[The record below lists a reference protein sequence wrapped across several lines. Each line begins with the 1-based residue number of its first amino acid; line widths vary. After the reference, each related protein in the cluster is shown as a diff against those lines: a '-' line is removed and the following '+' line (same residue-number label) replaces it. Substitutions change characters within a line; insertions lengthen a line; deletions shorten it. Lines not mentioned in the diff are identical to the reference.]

1 MRTLLV
7 EDDAVQRVRLADALV
22 ELGLDV
28 SSYERAERG
37 LMEHARQPFDLLV
50 VDWVLPEMDGLQL
63 CRKVRSLPGGDRPY
77 ILVVTGRDRPDDLSA
92 VLDAGADDYVAKPV
106 HMALFKT
113 RLRIAQRRLA
123 SDARHRAAREALAR
137 SEADFGRVIERSPL
151 GVIAEHD
158 GVIVYANAAA
168 GRTFGTSPQALCGTA
183 TVDLAQPEYRHVIA
197 RRSRR
202 FSRTQVPPPP
212 MEMDLRRVDGGV
224 CVVRC
229 IPATSAVYNGER
241 ALFTMLQDI
250 TQQRQLQASLQ
261 QADRLASVGSMAA
274 GVAHEINNPLA
285 YVITNLELLQEAIA
299 GTDGAD
305 GPSVESQLESQL
317 VSRIS
322 TILGDALDGSERVRR
337 IVGDLKRFSRTADDE
352 PDGAVDVHAVLDVA
366 VDISRNEIKH
376 RACLVRSFDEV
387 PAVRGNE
394 GRLTQVFVNLLV
406 NAAHAITDEED
417 AKNRIELRTGLGEEG
432 FVEISVTDT
441 GCGIPSEIV
450 DRIFDPFFT
459 TKPQG
464 MGTGLGLSIC
474 HGIVTRLGGAL
485 RVESRVG
492 EGTTVTVSLRADPD
506 AASAVRA
513 AQVTDAQTQ
522 SSGMRI
528 LVIDDEPL
536 VCEGIKRALRNH
548 EVMVT
553 SSGRDAV
560 QLCASG
566 EFDLVLCDVMMPDV
580 SGMDVFS
587 QVRRARPEV
596 ASRFVF
602 MTGGAFTPSARAFLE
617 SVENEQIYKPFSL
630 RDLRSLV
637 ARRHD
642 AEPAVSVR

>member
-1 MRTLLV
+1 
-7 EDDAVQRVRLADALV
+7 
-22 ELGLDV
+22 
-28 SSYERAERG
+28 
-37 LMEHARQPFDLLV
+37 MEHARQPFELLV

-168 GRTFGTSPQALCGTA
+168 GRTFGTSPQALCGTT

-197 RRSRR
+197 RRSKR

-229 IPATSAVYNGER
+229 IPATSAVYNGQR

-285 YVITNLELLQEAIA
+285 YVITNLELLQEALD
-299 GTDGAD
+299 GTTRTDVPHAPD
-305 GPSVESQLESQL
+305 VAAVDAQLQ
-317 VSRIS
+317 SRVS
-322 TILGDALDGSERVRR
+322 TILRDALDGSERVRR

-352 PDGAVDVHAVLDVA
+352 PDEAVDVHAVLDVA

-376 RACLVRSFDEV
+376 RACLVRTFDEV

-417 AKNRIELRTGLGEEG
+417 AKNRIELRTGVSEDG
-432 FVEISVTDT
+432 FVEISVSDT

-474 HGIVTRLGGAL
+474 HGIVTRLGGSL

-492 EGTTVTVSLRADPD
+492 EGTTVTVSLRADRG
-506 AASAVRA
+506 AASAVRT
-513 AQVTDAQTQ
+513 AQVSDAPTH

-548 EVMVT
+548 EVTAT

-560 QLCASG
+560 RLCESG

-587 QVRRARPEV
+587 QVRRTRPEL
-596 ASRFVF
+596 ARRFVF
-602 MTGGAFTPSARAFLE
+602 MTGGAFTPSAREFLE

-630 RDLRSLV
+630 REIRSLV
-637 ARRHD
+637 ARRRD
-642 AEPAVSVR
+642 AAPAASVR

>member
-1 MRTLLV
+1 
-7 EDDAVQRVRLADALV
+7 
-22 ELGLDV
+22 
-28 SSYERAERG
+28 
-37 LMEHARQPFDLLV
+37 MEHARRPFDLMV

-63 CRKVRSLPGGDRPY
+63 CRKIRSLPGGDHPY

-123 SDARHRAAREALAR
+123 SDARHRADREALAR

-158 GVIVYANAAA
+158 GLIVYANAAA

-183 TVDLAQPEYRHVIA
+183 TLDLAQPEYRHVVS
-197 RRSRR
+197 RRSKR
-202 FSRTQVPPPP
+202 FARTQVPPPP
-212 MEMDLRRVDGGV
+212 MEMDLRRVDGGI

-229 IPATSAVYNGER
+229 IPATSAVYKGQR
-241 ALFTMLQDI
+241 ALFTMLQDV

-285 YVITNLELLQEAIA
+285 YVITNLELLQEALE
-299 GTDGAD
+299 GTDEATMD
-305 GPSVESQLESQL
+305 PQLGTR
-317 VSRIS
+317 VSA
-322 TILGDALDGSERVRR
+322 ILGDAVDGSERVRR
-337 IVGDLKRFSRTADDE
+337 IVGDLKRFSRTAEDE
-352 PDGAVDVHAVLDVA
+352 PDAAVDVHAVLDVA

-376 RACLVRSFDEV
+376 RAGLVRLFDEV

-406 NAAHAITDEED
+406 NAAHAIEEEQD
-417 AKNRIELRTGLGEEG
+417 VQNRIELRTGLGEEG
-432 FVEISVTDT
+432 FVEVSVTDT

-474 HGIVTRLGGAL
+474 HGIVTRLGGSL

-492 EGTTVTVSLRADPD
+492 GGTTVTVLLRADPD
-506 AASAVRA
+506 AVSGARA
-513 AQVTDAQTQ
+513 AQVADTATE
-522 SSGMRI
+522 SSDMRI
-528 LVIDDEPL
+528 LVVDDEPL

-548 EVMVT
+548 TVTVT

-560 QLCASG
+560 ALCASG

-602 MTGGAFTPSARAFLE
+602 MTGGAFTPGARAFLE

-637 ARRHD
+637 ARRGD
-642 AEPAVSVR
+642 ANPAVAIG

>member
-7 EDDAVQRVRLADALV
+7 EDDAVQRARLADALI

-37 LMEHARQPFDLLV
+37 LLEHARQPFDLLV

-63 CRKVRSLPGGDRPY
+63 CRKIRSLPGGDRPY

-183 TVDLAQPEYRHVIA
+183 TVDLAQPEYRHVVA
-197 RRSRR
+197 RRSKR
-202 FSRTQVPPPP
+202 FNRTQVPPPP
-212 MEMDLRRVDGGV
+212 MEMDLRRVDGGI

-229 IPATSAVYNGER
+229 IPATSAVYNGQR

-285 YVITNLELLQEAIA
+285 YVITNLELLQEAL
-299 GTDGAD
+299 DGQE
-305 GPSVESQLESQL
+305 GESPDAELDAR
-317 VSRIS
+317 VS

-352 PDGAVDVHAVLDVA
+352 PDEAVDVHAVLDVA

-406 NAAHAITDEED
+406 NAAHAINDEGD
-417 AKNRIELRTGLGEEG
+417 AQNQIELRTGMGEEG

-474 HGIVTRLGGAL
+474 HGIVTRLGGSL

-492 EGTTVTVSLRADPD
+492 EGTTVTVALRSDPD
-506 AASAVRA
+506 AASLVGV
-513 AQVTDAQTQ
+513 AQVLDAPTDSA
-522 SSGMRI
+522 GMRI
-528 LVIDDEPL
+528 LVVDDEPL

-548 EVMVT
+548 EVTVT
-553 SSGRDAV
+553 SSGQDAV
-560 QLCASG
+560 RLCNGG
-566 EFDLVLCDVMMPDV
+566 EFDLVLCDVMMPEV

-637 ARRHD
+637 ARRGD

>member
-7 EDDAVQRVRLADALV
+7 EDDAVQRARLADALI

-28 SSYERAERG
+28 SSFERAERG
-37 LMEHARQPFDLLV
+37 LQEHARQPFDLLV

-63 CRKVRSLPGGDRPY
+63 CRKIRSLPGGDRPY

-183 TVDLAQPEYRHVIA
+183 TVDLAQPEYRHVVS
-197 RRSRR
+197 RRSKR
-202 FSRTQVPPPP
+202 FNRTQVPPPP
-212 MEMDLRRVDGGV
+212 MEMDLRRVDGGI

-229 IPATSAVYNGER
+229 IPATSAVYNGQR

-285 YVITNLELLQEAIA
+285 YVITNLELLQEALE
-299 GTDGAD
+299 GQDGASSD
-305 GPSVESQLESQL
+305 AEVDAR
-317 VSRIS
+317 VS

-352 PDGAVDVHAVLDVA
+352 PDEAVDVHAVLDVA

-394 GRLTQVFVNLLV
+394 GRLTQVFVNPLV
-406 NAAHAITDEED
+406 NAAHAINDEGD
-417 AKNRIELRTGLGEEG
+417 AQNQIELRTGMGDEG

-474 HGIVTRLGGAL
+474 HGIVTRLGGSL

-492 EGTTVTVSLRADPD
+492 EGTTVTVALRSDPD
-506 AASAVRA
+506 AASLVGA
-513 AQVTDAQTQ
+513 AKVLDAPTDSA
-522 SSGMRI
+522 GMRI
-528 LVIDDEPL
+528 LVVDDEPL

-548 EVMVT
+548 EVTVT
-553 SSGRDAV
+553 SSGQDAV
-560 QLCASG
+560 RLCVAG
-566 EFDLVLCDVMMPDV
+566 EFDLVLCDVMMPEV

-587 QVRRARPEV
+587 QVRRTRPEV

-637 ARRHD
+637 ARRGE

>member
-7 EDDAVQRVRLADALV
+7 EDDAVQRARLADALV
-22 ELGLDV
+22 ELGLEV

-183 TVDLAQPEYRHVIA
+183 TVDLAQPEYRHVVS
-197 RRSRR
+197 RRSKR
-202 FSRTQVPPPP
+202 FFRTQVPPPP

-224 CVVRC
+224 VVVRC
-229 IPATSAVYNGER
+229 IPATSAVYNGRR

-285 YVITNLELLQEAIA
+285 YVITNLELLQEAL
-299 GTDGAD
+299 DGSGE
-305 GPSVESQLESQL
+305 GPPTPELDA
-317 VSRIS
+317 RIG

-352 PDGAVDVHAVLDVA
+352 PDEAVDVHAVLDVA

-406 NAAHAITDEED
+406 NAAHAIPDED
-417 AKNRIELRTGLGEEG
+417 DVKNRIELRTELGEEG

-492 EGTTVTVSLRADPD
+492 QGTTVTVSLRADPD
-506 AASAVRA
+506 AASAVGA
-513 AQVTDAQTQ
+513 AQVTDTARD

-528 LVIDDEPL
+528 LVVDDEPL
-536 VCEGIKRALRNH
+536 VCEGIKRALKNH
-548 EVMVT
+548 DVTVT
-553 SSGRDAV
+553 SSGGDAV
-560 QLCASG
+560 RLCAAG

-587 QVRRARPEV
+587 QVRRSRPEI

-637 ARRHD
+637 ARRSD
-642 AEPAVSVR
+642 AEPLALVR